1 MSNGVTDGKGRPLG
15 VCVAIVTIWSI
26 ARIGLSS
33 TQHTRPVLQNESRT
47 VQAIDYA
54 SNARPITAMRKRYE
68 APAKLAKSSKT
79 HGILPTK
86 SSWNF
91 GYQGDVRHIEFVR
104 SLSLAASDVVLEN
117 VTSASQSNPLQTGWP
132 LILPPT
138 PKTPHP
144 RRLGIYAYSF
154 WRTGLPEGSAAPAA
168 QYGGSQSGLIA
179 TYQLTAADQPELAA
193 LIRVAA
199 TPGKSA
205 DQEIALGLRW
215 RPVRSLPVTVSAER
229 RLRTNSPDQ
238 FALYVAG
245 SSQKILL
252 LGGTTGRGFAQ
263 AGVVPGKKP
272 NLFYDAG
279 FRVDRK
285 IATISD
291 SNIAVGAGIWTGGQR
306 GASRVDVGPAIRS
319 DIAIGALHIDIAAD
333 WRFRIGG
340 NASPRNGPAL
350 TLSAGF

>member
-1 MSNGVTDGKGRPLG
+1 MSNGLTDGKGRPLG
-15 VCVAIVTIWSI
+15 VCLAVVTIWSI
-26 ARIGLSS
+26 ARIGVAS
-33 TQHTRPVLQNESRT
+33 TQNARPVLLHESRT

-54 SNARPITAMRKRYE
+54 SNARPITAIRKRYE

-104 SLSLAASDVVLEN
+104 SPSLAASDVVLEN
-117 VTSASQSNPLQTGWP
+117 VTSASQSNPVQTGWP
-132 LILPPT
+132 VILPPT

-154 WRTGLPEGSAAPAA
+154 WRTGLPEGAAAPAA

-179 TYQLTAADQPELAA
+179 TYQLTAADQPELVA

-199 TPGKSA
+199 TPGQSA
-205 DQEIALGLRW
+205 DQEVALGLRW
-215 RPVRSLPVTVSAER
+215 RPVRSLPITVSAER

-238 FALYVAG
+238 FALYASG
-245 SSQKILL
+245 SLQNILL
-252 LGGTTGRGFAQ
+252 PGGTTGLGFAQ
-263 AGVVPGKKP
+263 LGIVPGKQ
-272 NLFYDAG
+272 NNIFYDAG

-285 IATISD
+285 ITTISGSD
-291 SNIAVGAGIWTGGQR
+291 VSVGAGIWTGGQR

-319 DIAIGALHIDIAAD
+319 DLAIGALRIDIAAD